1 MFKGLLIDAIAH
13 LRECMTLNAVAFV
26 SFIAGIFAL
35 KLSGKKADPRFK
47 GLLLLA
53 GVSFVLLLIPVSASI
68 IRIVFGTY
76 YDAPD
81 IWGIL
86 PIASL
91 GAVCFSYMAG
101 ETADAFNKEKK
112 STVLLGT
119 LLIICAVLLC
129 GSLGT
134 SREQTSGRPENA
146 TAGEM
151 EVARYI
157 ADMTSSSG
165 AQTVLLANDDITAAV
180 HGLSADVITLYGRDM
195 WDGRL
200 TKNRYGTY
208 SEDVRAL
215 RDELLKMEDYN
226 FDMAHEVCR
235 DAFERGANM
244 VVVPG
249 ACDVSLL
256 ASEGYSYEIFTA
268 SSGETFILISGG
280 NL

>member
-13 LRECMTLNAVAFV
+13 LRECMTLNAAAFV

-53 GVSFVLLLIPVSASI
+53 GVSFVLLLIPVSASV

-86 PIASL
+86 PIACL

-112 STVLLGT
+112 STVLLGA

-226 FDMAHEVCR
+226 FDMAPDVCR

-244 VVVPG
+244 IVVPG

>member
-1 MFKGLLIDAIAH
+1 MFKGLLIDVVIH
-13 LRECMTLNAVAFV
+13 LRECITLNAVLFV
-26 SFIAGIFAL
+26 SMIAGICAF
-35 KLSGKKADPRFK
+35 KSSGKKTDTRLKAMM
-47 GLLLLA
+47 LLA
-53 GVSFVLLLIPVSASI
+53 CISFVLLLIPVSAMV
-68 IRIVFGTY
+68 IRLVFGTY

-81 IWGIL
+81 IWGIIPL
-86 PIASL
+86 VPL
-91 GAVCFSYMAG
+91 GAMCFAALAG
-101 ETADAFNKEKK
+101 EATGFFAKEKK
-112 STVLLGT
+112 STVLLASA
-119 LLIICAVLLC
+119 LIICAVLLC

-226 FDMAHEVCR
+226 FDMAPDVCR

-244 VVVPG
+244 IVVPG

-256 ASEGYSYEIFTA
+256 ASEGYSYEMFTA

>member
-26 SFIAGIFAL
+26 SFVAGIFAL